1 MAVRLSR
8 RKIASYYAK
17 SLIDGADAKKLAKQL
32 AAYLIE
38 SKRTKEQHLI
48 IGDIEYQLSLNG
60 VVVANVTSAHE
71 LDELTRSAIVELVRQ
86 NVDADDVQLRT
97 EIDSSLLGG
106 LRLEFAGS
114 EIDTTI
120 ARRLT
125 ALKTNYKK

>member
-17 SLIDGADAKKLAKQL
+17 SLIDGVDAKQLAKQL
-32 AAYLIE
+32 AGYLID
-38 SKRTKEQHLI
+38 SKRTKEQQLI
-48 IGDIEYQLSLNG
+48 ISDIEYQLSLRG

-71 LDELTRSAIVELVRQ
+71 LDELTKLAVEKLVRQ
-86 NVDADDVQLRT
+86 NIDADDVQLRV

>member
-17 SLIDGADAKKLAKQL
+17 SLIDGVDAKQLAKQL
-32 AAYLIE
+32 AGYLID
-38 SKRTKEQHLI
+38 SKRTKEQQLI
-48 IGDIEYQLSLNG
+48 ISDIEYQLSLRG

-71 LDELTRSAIVELVRQ
+71 LDELTKLAVEKLVRQ
-86 NVDADDVQLRT
+86 NIDTEDVQLRA

-125 ALKTNYKK
+125 ALKINYKK

>member
-17 SLIDGADAKKLAKQL
+17 SLIDGVDAKQLAKQL
-32 AAYLIE
+32 AGYLIE
-38 SKRTKEQHLI
+38 SKRIKEQQLI
-48 IGDIEYQLSLNG
+48 ISDIEYQLSLRG

-71 LDELTRSAIVELVRQ
+71 LDELTKTAIEKLVRQ
-86 NVDADDVQLRT
+86 NINADDVQLRA
-97 EIDSSLLGG
+97 EIDASLLGG

>member
-17 SLIDGADAKKLAKQL
+17 SLIDSADAKQLAQQL

-38 SKRTKEQHLI
+38 SKRTKEQQLI
-48 IGDIEYQLSLNG
+48 IGDIEYQLSLRG

-71 LDELTRSAIVELVRQ
+71 LDELTKLAVEKLVRQ
-86 NVDADDVQLRT
+86 NIDADDVQLRV

-125 ALKTNYKK
+125 ALKINYKK

>member
-17 SLIDGADAKKLAKQL
+17 SLIDGVDAKQLAKQL
-32 AAYLIE
+32 AGYLID
-38 SKRTKEQHLI
+38 SKRTKEQQLI
-48 IGDIEYQLSLNG
+48 ISDIEYQLSLRG

-71 LDELTRSAIVELVRQ
+71 LDELTKLAVEKLVRQ
-86 NVDADDVQLRT
+86 NIDADDVQLRA

>member
-17 SLIDGADAKKLAKQL
+17 SLIDGVDAKQLAKQL
-32 AAYLIE
+32 AGYLID
-38 SKRTKEQHLI
+38 SKRTKEQQLI
-48 IGDIEYQLSLNG
+48 ISDIEYQLSLRG

-71 LDELTRSAIVELVRQ
+71 LDELTKLAVEKLVRQ
-86 NVDADDVQLRT
+86 NIDTEDVQLRA

>member
-17 SLIDGADAKKLAKQL
+17 SLIDGADAKQLAQQL
-32 AAYLIE
+32 AAYLID
-38 SKRTKEQHLI
+38 SKRTKEQQLI
-48 IGDIEYQLSLNG
+48 ISDIEYQLSIRG
-60 VVVANVTSAHE
+60 VVVANITSAHE
-71 LDELTRSAIVELVRQ
+71 LDELTKAAVVKLVRQ

-97 EIDSSLLGG
+97 DIDPSLLGG

-114 EIDTTI
+114 EIDTII

>member
-17 SLIDGADAKKLAKQL
+17 SLIYGADAKQLAQQL

-38 SKRTKEQHLI
+38 SKRTKERQLI
-48 IGDIEYQLSLNG
+48 IGDIEYQLSLRG

-71 LDELTRSAIVELVRQ
+71 LDELTKKAVIDLVHQ
-86 NVDADDVQLRT
+86 NVDADDVQLRA